1 MTTLQEKLKK
11 LAKMRIIMN
20 DSKES
25 QKHWQQEVEKTNE
38 FFMLKETNEFIKNT
52 GSEIDILEK
61 EIKEESVL
69 IFDGVNRNPF
79 PGIQIKEFHP
89 VSILNMVQA
98 FQWASQNA
106 PSTLKLDETKFKK
119 AVENLEL
126 TFIEKKTEYRGQID
140 SDLSALLIEVVE

>member
-25 QKHWQQEVEKTNE
+25 QKHWQHAYANNQQI
-38 FFMLKETNEFIKNT
+38 FMLKETNEFIKNT
-52 GSEIDILEK
+52 GSEIDMLEK

-106 PSTLKLDETKFKK
+106 PFTLKLDEIKFKK

-126 TFIEKKTEYRGQID
+126 IFIEKKTEYRGQID
-140 SDLSALLIEVVE
+140 SDLSVLLDE